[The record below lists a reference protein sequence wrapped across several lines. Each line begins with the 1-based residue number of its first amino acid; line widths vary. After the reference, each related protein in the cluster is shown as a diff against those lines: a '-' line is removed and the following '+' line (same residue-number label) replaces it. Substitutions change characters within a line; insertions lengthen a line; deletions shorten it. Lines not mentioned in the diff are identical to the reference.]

1 MALTEKEQL
10 AAENDQR
17 LKQVE
22 KDIAKLQEA
31 PAQIKEL
38 GAQMGKLM
46 QYYYGPWRDDREEL
60 DKAGKGQ
67 YGVFERGCHLGPDV
81 RLPWCFGRPTARSR
95 NRAQGL
101 QEIVRQKLARRRIW

>member
-67 YGVFERGCHLGPDV
+67 YGVLSEDAIWDQMSDYRGALEDLLHEV
-81 RLPWCFGRPTARSR
+81 ETA
-95 NRAQGL
+95 L
-101 QEIVRQKLARRRIW
+101 KDYKT